1 MVHRLVALAAV
12 VLVATLALCLLETA
26 GDGDLCGV
34 WAMPSLGLAMGPM
47 ATLVGRL
54 LPEVQEIY
62 RPCPS
67 ERLEPPPRA

>member
-1 MVHRLVALAAV
+1 MMHRLVALAAV
-12 VLVATLALCLLETA
+12 VLVATLALCLLDTG

-34 WAMPSLGLAMGPM
+34 WAMPSLGLAMVSM
-47 ATLVGRL
+47 ATLIGRL

-67 ERLEPPPRA
+67 ERLAPPPRA

>member
-12 VLVATLALCLLETA
+12 VLVATLALCLLDMA

-34 WAMPSLGLAMGPM
+34 WAMPGLGPVMVSM
-47 ATLVGRL
+47 APPIGRL

-62 RPCPS
+62 RLCPS
-67 ERLEPPPRA
+67 ERLAPPPRT